1 MKDIRVREINKK
13 DKQYW
18 ITEWTNYL
26 FSQTNS
32 QLNVPI
38 QSPNFQNEFLK
49 FERLDGNGKTCFPWG
64 LGRGETDLRL
74 WDDTSR
80 KHNYSTIMGYFKGR
94 KFKFIAREET
104 FYFLG
109 SLFSEARGT
118 ERLTELCNL

>member
-1 MKDIRVREINKK
+1 MN
-13 DKQYW
+13 
-18 ITEWTNYL
+18 
-26 FSQTNS
+26 F
-32 QLNVPI
+32 QLNIPI

-64 LGRGETDLRL
+64 LGRGEADFRL
-74 WDDTSR
+74 WDDISR
-80 KHNYSTIMGYFKGR
+80 KHKYSTIMGY
-94 KFKFIAREET
+94 FKFIAREET